1 MLGQLVKWAA
11 LAAVWTKIKPVF
23 WGTLATVIFTVAVS
37 AVHGEFVEFLR
48 IDQELSGASAP
59 LASQVRVWLVFSY
72 LGKFALIILSTAA
85 WLFYLKHKGCFANG
99 KQTQAADKA
108 LANATVLTEKPAP
121 ARYSKEFEFLRGD
134 RPLKSRGQAILD
146 AKSAA

>member
-1 MLGQLVKWAA
+1 MLGQFVKWAA
-11 LAAVWTKIKPVF
+11 FAAVWTKIKPVF
-23 WGTLATVIFTVAVS
+23 WGTLATVLFTVAVS

-72 LGKFALIILSTAA
+72 LGKFALILLSTSA
-85 WLFYLKHKGCFANG
+85 WLFYLRHKGYFASG
-99 KQTQAADKA
+99 KQTSASDKA
-108 LANATVLTEKPAP
+108 LANATVRTEKPVP

-134 RPLKSRGQAILD
+134 RPLRSRGQAILD